1 MADRPEPLAQL
12 DLHFLA
18 ARIAHEYAA
27 DLHYELAELHAD
39 DAHTRKLLSDSANLI
54 LREMPRL
61 ARELRSL
68 EREWEEQ
75 ELLDPAEAERTAQ
88 FLRDRWADVAPK
100 LAALRARQDA
110 IVAELAEPAEGLA
123 AADCPQATRRSAAAC
138 S

>member
-18 ARIAHEYAA
+18 ARIAHEYAD
-27 DLHYELAELHAD
+27 DLHHELAELHAD
-39 DAHTRKLLSDSANLI
+39 DAHTRKLLSDSASLI

-61 ARELRSL
+61 TRELRSL

-75 ELLDPAEAERTAQ
+75 ELLDPAQAERTAQ
-88 FLRDRWADVAPK
+88 SLRARWADVAPK

-110 IVAELAEPAEGLA
+110 TVAELAELRGRA
-123 AADCPQATRRSAAAC
+123 RRG
-138 S
+138 